1 VVIPLGIACR
11 SYLILKLHVDEVA
24 GPYLDAYCR
33 VTGVPRQTI
42 LEWLPYVAAARLVE
56 DVPGE
61 QDHLLELVRA
71 L

>member
-1 VVIPLGIACR
+1 
-11 SYLILKLHVDEVA
+11 LKLYADEVA

-33 VTGVPRQTI
+33 VTRILRHTI
-42 LEWLPYVAAARLVE
+42 LDWLPYVAAARLVE

-61 QDHLLELVRA
+61 EHRLLELIRS